1 MISEFYPGQ
10 RWVSNTESEL
20 GLGIVVAVD
29 DRRVELSFPAAGER
43 RTYAFKNAPL
53 SRVIYHTGEQIR
65 NEEGQLLTITEVHD
79 HQGCKIYMAED
90 AEGQEVPVP
99 ELDLDSFVQFS
110 KPQDRLFAGQIDKNR
125 AFRLRCQ
132 TLRHINQL
140 QQSPVT
146 GLLGPRVQL
155 LPHQLYIANEVANRY
170 APRVLLAD
178 EVGLGKTIEAG
189 LIIHQQLISGR
200 ATRVLIVVPDSLVH
214 QWLVEM
220 LRRFNLSFTILDEE
234 RCEALDSSAEG
245 NPFDSAQLVLCKL
258 SLFTEQAL
266 RLEQAAS
273 ADWDLLVVD
282 EAHHLEWSSS
292 EVSPAYSA
300 IESLAQRTKGL
311 LLLTATPE
319 QLGVESHFARL
330 RLLDPDRYFDLEAF
344 CEEEASYQSVN
355 DLVQQLVEEDA
366 EQQLRQQP
374 ERLEA
379 LRSYLGDEEIDRL
392 KALLASEQQETG
404 VIEALVSDILDRH
417 GTGRVLFR
425 NTRSSVSGFP
435 KRSLNDYRL
444 ETPEKYKQQQSG
456 ALITDRLQAE
466 HLLGEQWWLED
477 SRVSWLVQW
486 LKQYRQDKVLLICA
500 NAETALDLEAYLRLR
515 KGINSAV
522 FHEGLSLLERDR
534 AAAYFADQEEG
545 AQLLVCSEIG
555 SEGRN
560 FQFSHH
566 LVLFDLPLNPDL
578 LEQRIGRLDR
588 IGQRHSVEIHVPVY
602 ADSAQSVLLDWY
614 HRGVNAFEQTCP
626 AGFNLFKQ
634 FEQTI
639 FQCMEENKSAAIESL
654 LAETRQALENT
665 MEALQRGR
673 DRLLE
678 LNSCNQQ
685 KASQLV
691 SDMQAAENDEAL
703 ADYME
708 QVFDQFGVDQE
719 HHSEKSIILRP
730 GDHMVGHTF
739 PGLNDEGMTATFSRD
754 VALSRDDMHYLT
766 WEHPMVSGAMDM
778 VLSGEFGNTA
788 FCTMKLPPLKPGTL
802 LLEGIFTVH
811 CSAPKRLQLNR
822 YLPLSPLR
830 VVVTS
835 EGKDLSKVLTAKH
848 FDQLGQSLS
857 KRNAQDMVKH
867 ARESIT
873 AMVGQAESIARPELD
888 NLVEKAGSS
897 MQQNQQSELRRLQ
910 ALQAN
915 NPNIRQEE
923 VDYLVEMTEA
933 MQQYIEGAQLKL
945 DALRVAIVVN

>member
-1 MISEFYPGQ
+1 MISEFCPGQ

-20 GLGIVVAVD
+20 GLGIVVTVD
-29 DRRVELSFPAAGER
+29 DRRVELSFPAVGER

-53 SRVIYHTGEQIR
+53 SRVIYHAGEQIR
-65 NEEGQLLTITEVHD
+65 NEDGLLLIINEVHD

-90 AEGQEVPVP
+90 AEGQEIAVP

-125 AFRLRCQ
+125 AFQLRCQ
-132 TLRHINQL
+132 TLKHINQL

-155 LPHQLYIANEVANRY
+155 LPHQLYIANEVASRY

-200 ATRVLIVVPDSLVH
+200 AARVLIVVPDSLVH

-234 RCEALDSSAEG
+234 RCQALESSSEG

-258 SLFTEQAL
+258 SLFTERAL
-266 RLEQAAS
+266 RLQQATS

-282 EAHHLEWSSS
+282 EAHHLEWNASN
-292 EVSPAYSA
+292 VSPAYCA

-330 RLLDPDRYFDLEAF
+330 RLLDPDRYFDLDAF
-344 CEEEASYQSVN
+344 CEEEACYQSVN
-355 DLVQQLVEEDA
+355 SLVQQLMEEGA

-374 ERLEA
+374 EQLEA
-379 LRSYLGDEEIDRL
+379 LRGYLGDQEIDRL
-392 KALLASEQQETG
+392 SVLLATGDQQEG
-404 VIEALVSDILDRH
+404 IIETMVREILDRH

-435 KRSLNDYRL
+435 KRHLNNYRL
-444 ETPEKYKQQQSG
+444 EVPEKYKEQESG
-456 ALITDRLQAE
+456 ALAIERLQAE

-477 SRVSWLVQW
+477 SRVLWLVQW
-486 LKQYRQDKVLLICA
+486 LKNYRQEKVLLICA

-534 AAAYFADQEEG
+534 AAAYFADREEG
-545 AQLLVCSEIG
+545 AQLLICSEIG

-602 ADSAQSVLLDWY
+602 ADSAQSILLDWY
-614 HRGVNAFEQTCP
+614 HEGVNAFEQTCP

-634 FEQTI
+634 FEQSI
-639 FQCMEENKSAAIESL
+639 FQCMQDNKHAAIEQL
-654 LAETRQALENT
+654 LSETQQALKET
-665 MEALQRGR
+665 MDALQQGR

-678 LNSCNQQ
+678 LNSCNHQ
-685 KASQLV
+685 KAAQLV
-691 SDMQAAENDEAL
+691 SDMQVAEKDEAL

-739 PGLNDEGMTATFSRD
+739 PGLNEEGMTATFTRS
-754 VALSRDDMHYLT
+754 VALSRDDIHYLT

-788 FCTMKLPPLKPGTL
+788 FCTIKLPPLKPGTL

-811 CSAPKRLQLNR
+811 CSAPKHLQLNR
-822 YLPLSPLR
+822 YLPISPFR
-830 VVVTS
+830 VVVTN
-835 EGKDLSKVLTAKH
+835 EGKDLSKVLTTKH
-848 FDQLGQSLS
+848 FNQLSQSIS

-867 ARESIT
+867 ARESISN
-873 AMVGQAESIARPELD
+873 MVGYAETIAKPAL
-888 NLVEKAGSS
+888 NSLVEKAREELQGA
-897 MQQNQQSELRRLQ
+897 QQAEIRRLQ
-910 ALQAN
+910 ALQAA

-923 VDYLVEMTEA
+923 INYLVDVTSD
-933 MQQYIEGAQLKL
+933 MQQHIDSAQLKL
-945 DALRVAIVVN
+945 DALRVALIVN